1 MEELKSER
9 DKVEI
14 IKSIDIICIKIR
26 EISIIIIE

>member
-1 MEELKSER
+1 MEELKCEC

-26 EISIIIIE
+26 EISIVIIK